1 MSEQK
6 SRRQRRVFS
15 ASFKADA
22 VKVVRAQERPIK
34 EIAKDLTIDEGL
46 LRRWLRQADTDAA
59 GAVSGSLTTTER
71 EELSTLRAQVKR
83 LTTERE
89 ILKKAAATAA
99 LECTAICAPR
109 AYGSRGEQ
117 SQSSCVGK
125 VFARENAGHSRP
137 QPTPNT
143 WTRLPR
149 TCSIATS
156 PWSGQTWRGW
166 VTSRQSQPPKA
177 GFSLPS

>member
-6 SRRQRRVFS
+6 SRRQRRVCS

-89 ILKKAAATAA
+89 ILKKAAA
-99 LECTAICAPR
+99 
-109 AYGSRGEQ
+109 Y
-117 SQSSCVGK
+117 
-125 VFARENAGHSRP
+125 FAKES
-137 QPTPNT
+137 T
-143 WTRLPR
+143 
-149 TCSIATS
+149 
-156 PWSGQTWRGW
+156 
-166 VTSRQSQPPKA
+166 
-177 GFSLPS
+177 